1 MEKGQACR
9 WCCQIVPRP
18 CPSQVASR
26 QCPNPKPKQTA
37 KRRHHSVTAERI
49 IDAVTRRMCT
59 LDDPGFCVACG
70 HEQGGCEPDM
80 RRGMCE
86 ACGAAGAAGCGAEE
100 LLWRVK
106 VRPRQKA

>member
-1 MEKGQACR
+1 MEKDQACR

-70 HEQGGCEPDM
+70 HEQSGCEPDM

-86 ACGAAGAAGCGAEE
+86 ACGVPGVYGAEE